1 MTKKHIKVVGAAI
14 IDGNK
19 VLTTK
24 RNSDRVLGDLW
35 EFPGG
40 KIEPGETPQ
49 QALKRELEEEF
60 KDEILVG
67 PQVTETVEY
76 EYDFGIVELT
86 VFYAKLLTN
95 NFDLVAHS
103 EVKWHTVDELAK
115 LTWAPADIPVEKA
128 IEKVDLRSINF
139 E

>member
-1 MTKKHIKVVGAAI
+1 M
-14 IDGNK
+14 
-19 VLTTK
+19 
-24 RNSDRVLGDLW
+24 W

-40 KIEPGETPQ
+40 KIESGETPQ

-67 PQVTETVEY
+67 PQVTETVKYEY
-76 EYDFGIVELT
+76 EFGVVELT

-103 EVKWHTVDELAK
+103 EVKWHTVDELSQ
-115 LTWAPADIPVEKA
+115 LNWAPADIPVEKA
-128 IEKVDLRSINF
+128 IEKVDLRSISF

>member
-1 MTKKHIKVVGAAI
+1 MPIKHIKVVGAAI
-14 IDGNK
+14 INGNK

-67 PQVTETVEY
+67 PQVTETVKHEY
-76 EYDFGIVELT
+76 EFGVVELT
-86 VFYAKLLTN
+86 VFYAKLITN